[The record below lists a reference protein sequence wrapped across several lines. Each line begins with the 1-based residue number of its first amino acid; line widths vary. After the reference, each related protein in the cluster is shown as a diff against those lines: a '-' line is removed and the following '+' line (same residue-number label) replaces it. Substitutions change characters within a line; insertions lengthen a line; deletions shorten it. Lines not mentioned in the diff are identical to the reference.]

1 MDTIRIQGGIPLNG
15 TIRISG
21 AKNSALPLMAASLL
35 TGERL
40 VLGNVPDLADI
51 ATLTHLLDQLGVG
64 VHRLD
69 GDAASDLSGA
79 ALALAAHQV
88 RSTTAP
94 YDLVRKMRASVLV
107 LGPLLAR
114 CREARVSMPG
124 GCAIGPRP
132 VDLHLKGLAKLGAS
146 IELNRGYI
154 HASAPAGLTGAV
166 IRFPKVSVGATENLM
181 MAASLADGETVLEN
195 AAREPEIADLAG
207 CLLAMGADIE
217 GIGTDRLIIRGVAR
231 LHGAEYRILPDRI
244 EAATYAMAVAATG
257 GAVDLVGVRGDL
269 LGAAAEVLAEANVAL
284 TAIED
289 GLRVTRNG
297 GGLAAVDVATEPY
310 PGFATDL
317 QAQLMALMATA
328 DGASTITETIFE
340 NRFMHVPELNR
351 MGAEIA
357 VHGPSVVVRGVPQ
370 LKGAQVMATD
380 LRASVSLVIAG
391 LAAEGDTLIHR
402 VYHLDRGYEHLVEKL
417 AGCGAR
423 IERTPA

>member
-1 MDTIRIQGGIPLNG
+1 MYTIRIQGGIPLNG

-21 AKNSALPLMAASLL
+21 AKNAALPLMAASLL

-40 VLGNVPDLADI
+40 ILGNLPDLADI
-51 ATLTHLLDQLGVG
+51 ATLTHLLVKLGVG

-69 GDAASDLSGA
+69 GDSADDRPGG
-79 ALALAAHQV
+79 ALALEAHEV

-132 VDLHLKGLAKLGAS
+132 VDLHLKGLARLGAR
-146 IELNRGYI
+146 IELSRGYI

-181 MAASLADGETVLEN
+181 MAAALADGETVLEN

-244 EAATYAMAVAATG
+244 ETATYAMAVAATG

-340 NRFMHVPELNR
+340 NRFMHVPELSR
-351 MGAEIA
+351 MGADIA
-357 VHGPSVVVRGVPQ
+357 VHGPSVVVRGVPR

-417 AGCGAR
+417 AGCGAC
-423 IERTPA
+423 IERSPA

>member
-357 VHGPSVVVRGVPQ
+357 VHGPSVVVRGVPR